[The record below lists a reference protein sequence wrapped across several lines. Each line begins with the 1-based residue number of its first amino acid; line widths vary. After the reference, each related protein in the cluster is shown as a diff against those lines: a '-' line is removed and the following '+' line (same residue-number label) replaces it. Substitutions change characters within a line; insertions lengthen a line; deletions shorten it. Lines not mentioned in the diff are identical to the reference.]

1 MHEKLYPKQECR
13 ITAIVPNECQDVFL
27 FILTAGI
34 FHSLNIRK
42 LELITMAEQTS
53 DIGLEN
59 LSPINPEIM
68 QYQATINVGM
78 V

>member
-1 MHEKLYPKQECR
+1 
-13 ITAIVPNECQDVFL
+13 
-27 FILTAGI
+27 
-34 FHSLNIRK
+34 
-42 LELITMAEQTS
+42 MAEQTS